1 MEINAREFLH
11 YKNRY
16 NAARRDLLII
26 IAFTVINCFATL
38 TNTYF
43 LFSAFIPMAF
53 MQAALYIRSDEF
65 FADVPEMELQE
76 FSQFADVIGFI
87 FIAIAVI
94 GIVLYLMCWLFS
106 KKRRGWLVVALV
118 LFSLDTAFLLLN
130 FEIGVIVDVLFHG
143 YIIYSLVTGVIASR
157 KLRTLEEYGVE
168 EPAPEFANES
178 VASFA
183 DQLPAEEQ
191 ADNTNQEEKGE

>member
-53 MQAALYIRSDEF
+53 IQAALYIRSDEYL
-65 FADVPEMELQE
+65 ADVPEIDPQD
-76 FSQFADVIGFI
+76 FAVVADILGFI

-94 GIVLYLMCWLFS
+94 GILLYLMCWLFS

-130 FEIGVIVDVLFHG
+130 FETGAIVDIVFHG
-143 YIIYSLVTGVIASR
+143 YIMYSLVTGVIASR
-157 KLRTLEEYGVE
+157 KVRPLEDYGVE
-168 EPAPEFANES
+168 EPAAAFANDS
-178 VASFA
+178 VAEFT

>member
-1 MEINAREFLH
+1 MEINAREFLQ
-11 YKNRY
+11 YNNRY

-26 IAFTVINCFATL
+26 IAFTVLNCFATL

-43 LFSAFIPMAF
+43 LFSASIPMNF
-53 MQAALYIRSDEF
+53 IQAALYIRSDEYL
-65 FADVPEMELQE
+65 ADVPEMGLQD
-76 FSQFADVIGFI
+76 FAAIADLLGFI
-87 FIAIAVI
+87 YIAIAVI
-94 GIVLYLMCWLFS
+94 GILLYLVCWLFS

-118 LFSLDTAFLLLN
+118 LFSIDTAFLLLN
-130 FEIGVIVDVLFHG
+130 FETGVIVDVLFHG

-168 EPAPEFANES
+168 EPAPEFANDS

>member
-1 MEINAREFLH
+1 
-11 YKNRY
+11 
-16 NAARRDLLII
+16 
-26 IAFTVINCFATL
+26 
-38 TNTYF
+38 
-43 LFSAFIPMAF
+43 MAF

-143 YIIYSLVTGVIASR
+143 YIIYSLVTGVIASK

-168 EPAPEFANES
+168 ESAPEFVNDS